1 MNFKDKIVVVT
12 GGAQGIGRCIAEEFQ
27 KAGAHVCVIDKQP
40 GNHFVGDIA
49 DKQVLERFAREVIEK
64 HGRVDHLINNALPL
78 MKGIDE
84 CSYEEFQYALSVGV
98 TAPFY
103 LSKLFMPYFAEGAA
117 IVNISSSR
125 DRMSQ
130 PQTESCTLEVPQGTL
145 SAYQA
150 AEQWKEFFFIQ
161 EGEASTGISNIVVQ
175 PTTDTSTYHTLDGRE
190 VKNPG
195 KGIYIV
201 NGKKVMIK

>member
-1 MNFKDKIVVVT
+1 MTSIGDYAFSRCKAVTKIISRAT
-12 GGAQGIGRCIAEEFQ
+12 TPPACGSQAL
-27 KAGAHVCVIDKQP
+27 D
-40 GNHFVGDIA
+40 DIN
-49 DKQVLERFAREVIEK
+49 KW
-64 HGRVDHLINNALPL
+64 N
-78 MKGIDE
+78 
-84 CSYEEFQYALSVGV
+84 
-98 TAPFY
+98 
-103 LSKLFMPYFAEGAA
+103 
-117 IVNISSSR
+117 
-125 DRMSQ
+125 
-130 PQTESCTLEVPQGTL
+130 CTLEVTQGTL

-201 NGKKVMIK
+201 NGKKVVIK